1 MNIERSIGA
10 GPRRSAEKA
19 CAVISDFVVE
29 IAKGRDYPDLAGIRA
44 GFQKISPT
52 LGVMLTTRS
61 LGEPAISVQMPELQV
76 QVSVGYSPDA
86 EDNLSVPSLTLL
98 DKLAESDPI
107 QVVLHSTGPV
117 HQSLQERLHQASS
130 RNITFALAT
139 SMPPGPAPAPASV
152 ADLVPCPDLVP
163 APAPDPDAGLALP
176 PAGVPEDYPVSGPG
190 TEPPTGSIRDDATGE
205 PVISLDGTD
214 EPDGQGFLGQ
224 PAID

>member
-29 IAKGRDYPDLAGIRA
+29 IAKGREYPDLAGIRA

-98 DKLAESDPI
+98 DKLAESDSI
-107 QVVLHSTGPV
+107 QVVLHSTGTV

-130 RNITFALAT
+130 KHITFALAT
-139 SMPPGPAPAPASV
+139 SVPPVPAPAQV

-163 APAPDPDAGLALP
+163 APAPDPDAGLGLP
-176 PAGVPEDYPVSGPG
+176 PAGVPEDHPLSDPG
-190 TEPPTGSIRDDATGE
+190 AEPPAGSFRDDAADE
-205 PVISLDGTD
+205 PVISLDNTD